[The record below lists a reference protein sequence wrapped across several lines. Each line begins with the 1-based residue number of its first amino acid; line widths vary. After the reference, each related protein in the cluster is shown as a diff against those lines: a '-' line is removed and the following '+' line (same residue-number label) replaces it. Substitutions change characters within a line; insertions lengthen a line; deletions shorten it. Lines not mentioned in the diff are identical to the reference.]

1 MCTLRKHNDNLHTLT
16 IHKQQNCRNAYQN
29 DESEVLTVNLINT
42 NNLYG
47 PHGKIHIK
55 PESFFERTAKALPL
69 FLLDDE
75 KENKV
80 AAQFFE
86 WKPGP
91 KTT

>member
-1 MCTLRKHNDNLHTLT
+1 
-16 IHKQQNCRNAYQN
+16 
-29 DESEVLTVNLINT
+29 LTVNLINT

-47 PHGKIHIK
+47 PHGKIHTK
-55 PESFFERTAKALPL
+55 PESFFFERTAKALPL

-86 WKPGP
+86 
-91 KTT
+91 